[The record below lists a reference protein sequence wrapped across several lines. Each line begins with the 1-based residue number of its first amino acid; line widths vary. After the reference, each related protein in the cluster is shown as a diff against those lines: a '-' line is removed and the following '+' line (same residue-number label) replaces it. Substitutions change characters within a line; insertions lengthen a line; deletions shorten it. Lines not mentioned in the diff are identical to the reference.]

1 MVKILKV
8 LSKGIMKCYKKNNL
22 RYSQMSAKTMYKE
35 INTKNNLPAQIEI
48 LSEGNEKE
56 YKFYFIAKGG
66 GSANKTFFYQAT
78 PSLLKNKNLEK
89 YLIEKIIYWNLSSS
103 TLSFSNSNWRPFCR
117 NES

>member
-1 MVKILKV
+1 MTNGKDIESI
-8 LSKGIMKCYKKNNL
+8 SKGIMKCYKKNNL
-22 RYSQMSAKTMYKE
+22 RYSQMSAKTMYDE

-78 PSLLKNKNLEK
+78 PSLLKIKSW
-89 YLIEKIIYWNLSSS
+89 KII
-103 TLSFSNSNWRPFCR
+103 
-117 NES
+117 